1 MENNL
6 LSNNQR
12 RLLLQLLATGFLFPN
27 FGVAQPVV
35 IRKSGAIGIRTVSG
49 QVFHNDQP
57 AIVGTQVRGGDFLD
71 TGADSQTTL
80 VMGRSAFLLRE
91 HTRLEIAPVRSWAR
105 DFLRLTNGG
114 LLAVFGHGE
123 HRTIHTTTAV
133 LGIRGTGLYLETDPT
148 RTYLCTCYGTV
159 DIHPVAGKCK
169 CRDTVHSVHHA
180 GRVISNSG
188 SEDSWIRKAPMEN
201 HKDSELVLLESLVGR
216 KLSSQFLKP

>member
-6 LSNNQR
+6 QVYKSQR
-12 RLLLQLLATGFLFPN
+12 RLLLQWLITSFLSPN
-27 FGVAQPVV
+27 VGVAQSVKP
-35 IRKSGAIGIRTVSG
+35 GATGIQTVKD
-49 QVFHNDQP
+49 QVFHNDHP
-57 AIVGTQVRGGDFLD
+57 ATVGSQVRGGDILE
-71 TGADSQTTL
+71 TGADSQTTF

-91 HTRLEIAPVRSWAR
+91 HTRLEIAPIRSWAR
-105 DFLRLTNGG
+105 DFLRVANGG

-123 HRTIHTTTAV
+123 PKTVRTTTAV

-159 DIHPVAGKCK
+159 DIHPAAGKCK

-180 GRVISNSG
+180 GRVISSSG
-188 SEDSWIRKAPMEN
+188 SRDFWVHEAPMLN

-216 KLSSQFLKP
+216 KLSPQFLKP